1 MLDPIPHSPSPIGE
15 PSGAA
20 GPDRLAQDPTVKLS
34 DAPAE
39 LKTVRIQ
46 ENVLAIHERRL
57 LNWLC
62 ARMPSWVTPDL
73 LTAMGVIGATL
84 TFAGYAAS
92 NLSDGWL
99 WLAIAGYVIQWFGDS
114 MDGSLARWRKIER
127 PSYGYFIDH
136 SCDGLTTALIVWGI
150 GTTPYVT
157 MDVVMIALVGYLL
170 LSIHAYLSARVLGE
184 FKLSYLAAGPTEL
197 RFLLIGLTIAMMV
210 LGSGPG
216 LFGAIS
222 GFDIFV
228 GAIGVVLMTLF
239 VIQTLVT
246 GRRLAL
252 EAAKGGD
259 RRRDPSA

>member
-1 MLDPIPHSPSPIGE
+1 MASRSHEPVARDLPPATPSPRPVLTE
-15 PSGAA
+15 
-20 GPDRLAQDPTVKLS
+20 VV
-34 DAPAE
+34 APERPE

-46 ENVLAIHERRL
+46 ENVLARHERQL

-62 ARMPSWVTPDL
+62 ARMPLWVTPDL
-73 LTAMGVIGATL
+73 LTTLGVIGAML

-92 NLSDGWL
+92 NLSETWL

-157 MDVVMIALVGYLL
+157 MDVVMVALVGYLL

-197 RFLLIGLTIAMMV
+197 RFLLIGLTVAMMV

-216 LFGAIS
+216 LFGAVS
-222 GFDIFV
+222 GFDLFV
-228 GAIGVVLMTLF
+228 GGIGAILMTLF
-239 VIQTLVT
+239 VVQTLVT

-252 EAAKGGD
+252 AAAREGQG
-259 RRRDPSA
+259 RR